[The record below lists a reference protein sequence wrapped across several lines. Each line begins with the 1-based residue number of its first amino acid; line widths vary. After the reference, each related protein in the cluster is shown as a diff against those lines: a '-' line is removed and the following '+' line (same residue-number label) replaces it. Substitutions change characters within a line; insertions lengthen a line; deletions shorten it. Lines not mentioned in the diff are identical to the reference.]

1 MSFQSIRRILPKA
14 IEQAGIKKHIDAVRV
29 VESAERMLQA
39 LWGEDRAR
47 RVRFVSFHAGVL
59 KATSS
64 SPAAVQELKVIGT
77 KFQNEVNR
85 ALGEKAVRALNVFHD

>member
-14 IEQAGIKKHIDAVRV
+14 IEHAGIKKHIDAVRV
-29 VESAERMLQA
+29 VESAEKTLQA
-39 LWGEDRAR
+39 LWGEELAHK
-47 RVRFVSFHAGVL
+47 VRFVSFQSGIL

-64 SPAAVQELKVIGT
+64 SPAAVQELKLLQT

-85 ALGEKAVRALNVFHD
+85 ALGEQIVRTLNVFHV